1 MSDETPDETTGE
13 TTGPVARTLHVYPEK
28 LAIVRLG
35 PGAEVPS
42 WAEASSILSVT
53 ATASETSVI
62 CAGRDVPR
70 KVPAHRGYTAF
81 VVAGVLDPAEVGVL
95 HALLG
100 PLVTEGIGVMTV
112 STHDTDWLLVPAQQ
126 AERAA
131 EAWRRSGHTVTPA
144 PVA

>member
-1 MSDETPDETTGE
+1 MNDEAPQTA
-13 TTGPVARTLHVYPEK
+13 ARTLHVFPET

-35 PGAEVPS
+35 PGADLPP

-53 ATASETSVI
+53 ATATETSVI

-70 KVPAHRGYTAF
+70 KVPAHRGYRAF

-100 PLVTEGIGVMTV
+100 PLVEERIGVMTV
-112 STHDTDWLLVPAQQ
+112 STHDTDWLLVPADD

-131 EAWRRSGHTVTPA
+131 EAWRRSGHTVEPA
-144 PVA
+144 PVG